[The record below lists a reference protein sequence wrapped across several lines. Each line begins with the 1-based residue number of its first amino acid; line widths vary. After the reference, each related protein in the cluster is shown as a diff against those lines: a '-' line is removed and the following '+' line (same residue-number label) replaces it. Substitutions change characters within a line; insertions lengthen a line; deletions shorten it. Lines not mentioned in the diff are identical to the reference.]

1 MFSPRNVTKQT
12 IHFLKADISQIPEL
26 QVLSHSGQISLNQ
39 PQKKTINMVLCVYMC
54 PHNLQFDGLAI
65 QLDGAN
71 LKVHSNGAD
80 VALCVGVILQKEEGQ
95 HDLVRPAAKP
105 VKNIHSVQQKWKI
118 SYSEEVLLT
127 AKRSRRQDFPTPE
140 SPMSRSLNR

>member
-1 MFSPRNVTKQT
+1 
-12 IHFLKADISQIPEL
+12 
-26 QVLSHSGQISLNQ
+26 
-39 PQKKTINMVLCVYMC
+39 MC

-95 HDLVRPAAKP
+95 HDSGQQQNQLKTVIQSNRSEKHLMVRKYYL
-105 VKNIHSVQQKWKI
+105 QQNAVEDKTF
-118 SYSEEVLLT
+118 LH
-127 AKRSRRQDFPTPE
+127 Q
-140 SPMSRSLNR
+140 SLQ

>member
-1 MFSPRNVTKQT
+1 MFSPANVTKQT
-12 IHFLKADISQIPEL
+12 IHFLNADISQIPEL

-39 PQKKTINMVLCVYMC
+39 PQKKTINVVLCVYMC

-95 HDLVRPAAKP
+95 HDSGQQQNQLKTVIQSNRSEKHLTVRRYYL
-105 VKNIHSVQQKWKI
+105 QQNAVEDKTF
-118 SYSEEVLLT
+118 LH
-127 AKRSRRQDFPTPE
+127 Q
-140 SPMSRSLNR
+140 SPQ